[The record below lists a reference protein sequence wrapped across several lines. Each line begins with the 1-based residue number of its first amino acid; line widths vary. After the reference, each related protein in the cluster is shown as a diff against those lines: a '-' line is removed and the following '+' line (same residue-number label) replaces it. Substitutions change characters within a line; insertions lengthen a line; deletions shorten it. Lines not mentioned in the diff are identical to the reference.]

1 MSIKNQTAPKQIEIN
16 LPAFL
21 RDLRVLQVIAQVFFV
36 IAIVTVVS
44 VLVVSVANQLE
55 SRGAVPSYS
64 FLDLRSG
71 IPLSEAPQW
80 YDVDDTFKDT
90 FRVGIINTLRVVSL
104 GLIFSTTLG
113 VFLGIF
119 LLSSNWLIRTI
130 SRTYVEILRNSPL
143 LVQLY
148 FWYYVFMLNLPRN
161 ETGIPGD
168 GIFVIPLRAPL
179 YIILGLLI
187 WAFYARRSS
196 SPPGVLGGVLLG
208 AVLLEVIF
216 GVVGY
221 SFGVMLILGIIGGL
235 MFLFASRVI
244 KSEFQVGRMQGI
256 GLLLAGQAIAAV
268 FFTILEQANAI
279 AHAGSTWLEVS
290 PAFFISRSG
299 FISPEFLS
307 TGNTTVWLGITLVGL
322 VIALLLNR
330 YWRDISEKTGRYI
343 PRTTYAFLTFLVI
356 SGSAWILFS
365 SQAAPDTVKIQTSQ
379 VSIVDILTN
388 LSVADGKNT
397 VMIPVEQAREEELLT
412 VHEDAAIS
420 SAPVVILLPQ
430 SERTRFGTRILS
442 GSKISPEYAALL
454 IGLVIY
460 TSAFIGEIV
469 RAGIQSVSYGQLEAA
484 RSLGLTM
491 PQTLRMIILP
501 QALRVIIPPM
511 GNQYLNLSKNSS
523 LATAIAFADTYA
535 VGLSIMNT
543 SGQSITGFSIVLLV
557 YLTMS
562 LIISLGMNFVNS
574 RFQLVTR

>member
-1 MSIKNQTAPKQIEIN
+1 MSTANPTAPKQIEIT
-16 LPAFL
+16 LPKFL
-21 RDLRVLQVIAQVFFV
+21 RDLRVLQAISQILFVLAVITALS
-36 IAIVTVVS
+36 ILI
-44 VLVVSVANQLE
+44 VSVAQQLQA
-55 SRGAVPSYS
+55 RGAVPNYT
-64 FLDLRSG
+64 FLSLRSG
-71 IPLSEAPQW
+71 IPLSEAPDW
-80 YDVDDTFKDT
+80 YDVNDTFFDT
-90 FRVGIINTLRVVSL
+90 FTVGIINTLRVVSI
-104 GLIFSTTLG
+104 GLVLSTILG

-148 FWYYVFMLNLPRN
+148 FWYYVFMLNLPRD
-161 ETGIPGD
+161 ETGIPGE

-179 YIILGLLI
+179 YIILGILI
-187 WAFYARRSS
+187 WLFYARRTI

-208 AVLLEVIF
+208 AVGMELIIAVF
-216 GVVGY
+216 GY
-221 SFGVMLILGIIGGL
+221 NLTLMLILAIIGGAA
-235 MFLFASRVI
+235 FFFAERVT
-244 KSEFQVGRMQGI
+244 KNELQVGRIQGI
-256 GLLLAGQAIAAV
+256 GLLFTLQYLAALG
-268 FFTILEQANAI
+268 FTLLERIGALSYANA
-279 AHAGSTWLEVS
+279 TWLEVH

-307 TGNTTVWLGITLVGL
+307 TQNTLPWLGISLLGL
-322 VIALLLNR
+322 IIAIGLNN
-330 YWRDISEKTGRYI
+330 YWRDISERTGRFI
-343 PRTTYAFLTFLVI
+343 PRTTYATLVFLVI
-356 SGSAWILFS
+356 CGGAWLFFS
-365 SQAAPDTVKIQTSQ
+365 NQPAPDTVT
-379 VSIVDILTN
+379 VG
-388 LSVADGKNT
+388 DGEEAVT
-397 VMIPVEQAREEELLT
+397 MPVEQAREEELLT
-412 VHEDAAIS
+412 IHQDAKIS
-420 SAPVVILLPQ
+420 SAPLVILLPQ

-442 GSKISPEYAALL
+442 GSQISPEYAALL

-469 RAGIQSVSYGQLEAA
+469 RAGIQAVPYGQIEAA

-491 PQTLRMIILP
+491 PQTLRLIILP

-562 LIISLGMNFVNS
+562 LVISAVMNFVNS